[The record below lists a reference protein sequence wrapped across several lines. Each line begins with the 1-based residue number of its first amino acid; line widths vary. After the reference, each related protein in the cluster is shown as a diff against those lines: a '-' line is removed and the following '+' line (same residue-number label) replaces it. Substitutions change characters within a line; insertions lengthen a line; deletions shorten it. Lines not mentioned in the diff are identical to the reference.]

1 MTPTKWVLHDYLQV
15 SGGAERLVI
24 SLANGLEGFSLGVS
38 GIYPGFLKTGERSI
52 VQPWIIGS
60 PALRVLPRIPRAL
73 AAFGWGHSSL
83 GNAECVIYSGLYAPL
98 AVHGQTR
105 GKRIYYCHTPPRF
118 AFDLM
123 ESYVQRAPA
132 SLRQCLRL
140 VISRYRSA
148 YLAAIRAMD
157 DVLVNSRHVQKRL
170 LQQTGVDARIVYP
183 PIDTRHFRFLGQGD
197 YYISLGRLEP
207 NKRIDRIVSAFLSMP
222 DKQLVV
228 ASGGS
233 QLDAL
238 KALAGNARNIC
249 FVGWLSDAELAQ
261 WVGHAIAALYV
272 PKDEDFGM
280 SAVEAMA
287 AGKPIVAVNEGGLS
301 ESVVHGVTGFLLE
314 PDPPPEAI
322 ADAVKRL
329 PSRVAL
335 AMRPACEHRAND
347 FSLSRFI
354 SAFDAII
361 R

>member
-1 MTPTKWVLHDYLQV
+1 MLHDYLQV

-24 SLANGLEGFSLGVS
+24 SLANGLDGFSLGVS
-38 GIYPGFLKTGERSI
+38 GIYPGFLETGERSI
-52 VQPWIIGS
+52 MQPWVIGS

-73 AAFGWGHSSL
+73 AAFGWGHSWL

-98 AVHGQTR
+98 AVLGQPHGR
-105 GKRIYYCHTPPRF
+105 RIYYCHTPPRF

-123 ESYVQRAPA
+123 ETYLQRAPA

-140 VISRYRSA
+140 AISRYRSA
-148 YLAAIRAMD
+148 YLTAIRAMD
-157 DVLVNSRHVQKRL
+157 DVLVNSAHVRERL
-170 LQQTGVDARIVYP
+170 FLQTGIDARVVYP
-183 PIDTRHFRFLGQGD
+183 PIDTQHFRYLGQGD

-207 NKRIDRIVSAFLSMP
+207 NKRIDRIVQAFLNMP
-222 DKQLVV
+222 DKHLVV

-233 QLDAL
+233 QLGAL
-238 KALAGNARNIC
+238 KALAGDARNIR
-249 FVGWLSDAELAQ
+249 FVGWLGEAELAH

-287 AGKPIVAVNEGGLS
+287 AGKPIVAVNEGGLR
-301 ESVVHGVTGFLLE
+301 ESVIHGATGLLLDS
-314 PDPPPEAI
+314 DPSPEAI
-322 ADAVKRL
+322 ADAVKHL
-329 PSRVAL
+329 SGSVAL

-354 SAFDAII
+354 STFDAIV